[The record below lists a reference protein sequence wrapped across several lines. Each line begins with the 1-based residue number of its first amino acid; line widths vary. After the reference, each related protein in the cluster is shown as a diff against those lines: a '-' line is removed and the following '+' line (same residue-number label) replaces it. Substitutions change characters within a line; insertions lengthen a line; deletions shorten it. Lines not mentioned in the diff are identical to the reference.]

1 MALPGRSCSTAL
13 TKSLVLLLLQAVIIA
28 GNYAE
33 ETITCSSGGYC
44 VPAYLCNG
52 NGTVITDG
60 DGLIDTRNGADE
72 CPRGLVCCR
81 EEDSNEICGGT
92 CVPEGACEAGG
103 INLRVGGAGGGCS
116 FGEICCDLPL
126 NRCRGTCTTVDL
138 CGDNG
143 RVDLRFEDQ
152 LCPGSQVCC
161 EKSKTNAICRGRCVA
176 ANECSRSSNLVDLRV
191 QSNDGC
197 PGDRI
202 CCQNTCEGQCVPR
215 GQCGDD
221 TKDIDLRVGDSSCPE
236 NQVCCKNPRTCTCVD
251 PSKCP
256 QMINLRFSSECP
268 FHQVCCDSV
277 SDSNCQGLCTPDD
290 QCKVRSNGTCSGGL
304 TCCGKIK
311 PSCDGSCVSLGQCPT
326 GAVDLRLSSDGSCPT
341 NQVCCRNASKLCNG
355 SCVSQEQCADS
366 GFDLRISSQTCPGN
380 AVCCKNLSKSPTGK
394 VCQGRCVPSQQCT
407 GQSQNSVDL
416 RFSEGLCPMN
426 LVCCPASTS
435 CSGSCV
441 AGNRCLDTTLSINLR
456 SGTGSCPAG
465 LVCCQ
470 NVNKGSTCDGQCTSR
485 DRCADLTL
493 GINLRL
499 SDQSCPSNQICCKNV
514 RKPLPDAECTC
525 VTLDQ
530 CADDQRSIDL
540 RTGGQKCPSRKICC
554 TKLKTTIE
562 KCDGSC
568 VSYQDCPEIANASSV
583 DLRLF
588 SGGCPANQVCCK
600 SRCDGVCVPF
610 GQCSDGSLGIN
621 LRNEDGGCPRSM
633 QCCKNPSNTAKSS
646 CEGKCLPREQCPF
659 INLIDLRVGEEGCP
673 NQQVCC
679 NLQQDPFAVPTL
691 DGPNQAPKQD
701 QSSSEEPQCDLK
713 IDPTSST
720 LTKIDVPWLVTV
732 WTRREYLGVQ
742 RNQYECSGTLLAPDL
757 ILTSADC
764 VSELMDVE
772 HVYVRVGDFNL
783 KPIETLSRRREYR
796 VSKIDTHPDYDG
808 RSNYANVATLR
819 LAKNSTSKSS
829 TCLAQT
835 SDDRPNSSCFLIGWS
850 KRDLAND
857 SVPNALPVKIPLHST
872 VEGCSQGL
880 ICSERASA
888 VDQCDDF
895 QGSSLIC
902 ESDQRWK
909 QVGIATRTQCG
920 DLGVPESFTALSLHW
935 SWIQE
940 QISPSFVQ
948 VMKPTEPSRFYLP
961 AKV

>member
-1 MALPGRSCSTAL
+1 MARPGRSCSTAV
-13 TKSLVLLLLQAVIIA
+13 TKSLVLLLLLQAVIIA

-33 ETITCSSGGYC
+33 ETITCSGGGYC

-60 DGLIDTRNGADE
+60 DGLIDPRNGAEE

-103 INLRVGGAGGGCS
+103 INLRVGGGGGGCS
-116 FGEICCDLPL
+116 FGEVCCDKPL
-126 NRCRGTCTTVDL
+126 NR
-138 CGDNG
+138 
-143 RVDLRFEDQ
+143 F
-152 LCPGSQVCC
+152 
-161 EKSKTNAICRGRCVA
+161 
-176 ANECSRSSNLVDLRV
+176 
-191 QSNDGC
+191 
-197 PGDRI
+197 
-202 CCQNTCEGQCVPR
+202 
-215 GQCGDD
+215 
-221 TKDIDLRVGDSSCPE
+221 
-236 NQVCCKNPRTCTCVD
+236 
-251 PSKCP
+251 
-256 QMINLRFSSECP
+256 
-268 FHQVCCDSV
+268 
-277 SDSNCQGLCTPDD
+277 
-290 QCKVRSNGTCSGGL
+290 
-304 TCCGKIK
+304 
-311 PSCDGSCVSLGQCPT
+311 
-326 GAVDLRLSSDGSCPT
+326 
-341 NQVCCRNASKLCNG
+341 
-355 SCVSQEQCADS
+355 
-366 GFDLRISSQTCPGN
+366 
-380 AVCCKNLSKSPTGK
+380 
-394 VCQGRCVPSQQCT
+394 
-407 GQSQNSVDL
+407 
-416 RFSEGLCPMN
+416 
-426 LVCCPASTS
+426 CCPASTS

-441 AGNRCLDTTLSINLR
+441 AGNRCLDNALSINLR
-456 SGTGSCPAG
+456 SGTESCPAG

-470 NVNKGSTCDGQCTSR
+470 NANKRSSCDGQCTSR
-485 DRCADLTL
+485 DLCADSTL

-514 RKPLPDAECTC
+514 RETLPDAECTC

-530 CADDQRSIDL
+530 CADDQRSVDL
-540 RTGGQKCPSRKICC
+540 RTGGQKCPSSQICC
-554 TKLKTTIE
+554 TKLKTSE

-568 VSYQDCPEIANASSV
+568 VPYQDCPEIANASSV

-600 SRCDGVCVPF
+600 SRCNGVCVRF
-610 GQCSDGSLGIN
+610 GRCSDGSLGIN

-633 QCCKNPSNTAKSS
+633 QCCKNPSNTAKST

-659 INLIDLRVGEEGCP
+659 INLIDLRVGEDGCP
-673 NQQVCC
+673 NPQVCC

-691 DGPNQAPKQD
+691 DGPNQTPKQD
-701 QSSSEEPQCDLK
+701 QSSSKEPQCDLR

-720 LTKIDVPWLVTV
+720 LTKVDVPWLVTV
-732 WTRREYLGVQ
+732 WSRREYLGVQ

-764 VSELMDVE
+764 VSELTNVE
-772 HVYVRVGDFNL
+772 QVYVRVGDFNL

-850 KRDLAND
+850 KRDLSNE

-902 ESDQRWK
+902 ESDQHWK
-909 QVGIATRTQCG
+909 QVGIATRTQCS